1 MAVKIHW
8 SIKAN
13 YRNNHEREEGI
24 ELVVRLKGKDLP
36 QHASTMY
43 DSTNHD
49 QSRFSA
55 FPNLRPPGRSHPS
68 CNSHHYTVAL
78 DAR

>member
-55 FPNLRPPGRSHPS
+55 FPNPVLKLCSPQGQPFSKQQ
-68 CNSHHYTVAL
+68 NSV
-78 DAR
+78 